1 MYAFIWRLLPGP
13 VPVKAL
19 LALLLVLMVVFV
31 LFQYVFPVAAP
42 LVPFNDNTVST
53 GGSSS

>member
-13 VPVKAL
+13 VPVKAM
-19 LALLLVLMVVFV
+19 LALLLVLVVVFV
-31 LFQYVFPVAAP
+31 LFQYVFPIAAP

>member
-13 VPVKAL
+13 WPAKVVTAL
-19 LALLLVLMVVFV
+19 ILALVVVFV

-53 GGSSS
+53 GGAAR